1 MLLAKPRLRRCDN
14 SSMARRAPRPAAV
27 VIAAVLLA
35 LLVVWTWLTF
45 HWPPLEA
52 LDQRLVP
59 PPLEPL
65 SPVAPVASAFALVTW
80 PGLEYVA
87 LLCLAWW
94 GQRRK
99 FRQLA
104 IGLIL
109 MVVLGWGGGALAATL
124 VGRGAAG
131 PALPPLAAQG
141 DGCP

>member
-27 VIAAVLLA
+27 VTAVLLLV
-35 LLVVWTWLTF
+35 LLVLWTWLTF
-45 HWPPLEA
+45 RWPPLQQ
-52 LDQRLVP
+52 LDQRLLP
-59 PPLEPL
+59 PPLDPL
-65 SPVAPVASAFALVTW
+65 SPVAQVASAFALVTW

-94 GQRRK
+94 AQRRK

-109 MVVLGWGGGALAATL
+109 MVVLGWGGAALAATL
-124 VGRGAAG
+124 VGRGRAA
-131 PALPPLAAQG
+131 PALPPLAPPAH
-141 DGCP
+141 PSP